1 MKLRVAT
8 PRDGLQWMLSGVRLA
23 RQQTIGLAGLFG
35 LMIFGLALFLG
46 LPWVGPLLVAVLLP
60 ALSAGWVE
68 AAAAVQAG
76 GRPLPSHLIGPLR
89 SAARPTLLRLGGLN
103 AAATFVMLLLADALD
118 PGMTDAWTVM
128 RDNDTTAEAT
138 LDAITALQEGMVL
151 RAVLLL
157 PVVLTIWHAPVI
169 IVRTGASLG
178 KALFVSATASWRN
191 LGAFVVY
198 GVCWVLA
205 DLVLSLLLGGLMAAL
220 GLGQAAMLLVLPGAM
235 IFSGAFYASLKA
247 SVDGCIDF
255 EDAPPTA
262 GN

>member
-23 RQQTIGLAGLFG
+23 RQQPIGLAGLFG
-35 LMIFGLALFLG
+35 MMAFGLALFLG
-46 LPWVGPLLVAVLLP
+46 LPWVGPLLVAMLLP
-60 ALSAGWVE
+60 SLSAGWVD
-68 AAAAVQAG
+68 AATAVQAG
-76 GRPLPSHLIGPLR
+76 GRPMPSHLIGPLR
-89 SAARPTLLRLGGLN
+89 SAVRPTLLRLGGLN
-103 AAATFVMLLLADALD
+103 AAASFVLLLLADALD
-118 PGMTDAWTVM
+118 PGMADAWSIM

-138 LDAITALQEGMVL
+138 MDAITALQEGMVL

-157 PVVLTIWHAPVI
+157 PLVLTLWHAPVL

-178 KALFVSATASWRN
+178 KALFISATASWHN

-198 GVCWVLA
+198 GLCWVLA
-205 DLVLSLLLGGLMAAL
+205 DLVLSLLLSGLMAAL

-255 EDAPPTA
+255 ED
-262 GN
+262 